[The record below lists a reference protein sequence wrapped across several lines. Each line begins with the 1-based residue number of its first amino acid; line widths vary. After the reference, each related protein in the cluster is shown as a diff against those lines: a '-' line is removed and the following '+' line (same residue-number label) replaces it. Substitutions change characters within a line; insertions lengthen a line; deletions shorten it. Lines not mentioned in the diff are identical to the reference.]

1 MSVYAGARGVVGR
14 AWAYDIYGPTLPDLD
29 GKLEG
34 MRMREAAIYGKPHSR
49 LEHREQLKS

>member
-1 MSVYAGARGVVGR
+1 LSVYAGARGVVGR